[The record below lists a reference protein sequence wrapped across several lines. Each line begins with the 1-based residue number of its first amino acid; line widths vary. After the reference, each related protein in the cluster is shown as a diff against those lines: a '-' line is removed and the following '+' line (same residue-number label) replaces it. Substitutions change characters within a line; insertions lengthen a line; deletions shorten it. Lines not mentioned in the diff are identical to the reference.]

1 MGCCQSANAAA
12 VELSANT
19 SMPAVDAP
27 LKEEAPMKKPAEEPA
42 SLSAKVLVGLPAK
55 PAPPPAKVENAEE
68 P

>member
-12 VELSANT
+12 VELRANT

-42 SLSAKVLVGLPAK
+42 
-55 PAPPPAKVENAEE
+55 PPPAKVENAEE